1 MPASETVAAPDP
13 ADQPTIAVVLAGG
26 TGSRMGAGVP
36 KQLLDVGGK
45 SVIQHTLEAFETA
58 PEVDLIL
65 VVMAEGYAD
74 EARAAAEAAGV
85 RKLAGVIT
93 GGATRSES
101 SKAAVAWAEA
111 RLGPGADCKL
121 LLHDA
126 ARMLVSGRIIAEV
139 VAALDRH
146 GAVGVAVA
154 SSDTVVEVRSEGG
167 EEFVAAVPER
177 AALRRVQT
185 PQGFR
190 LPVIRAAY
198 AAAEANPDFRA
209 TDDCSVVLRFLP
221 HVPVHVVAGEERNLK
236 VTEPLDLI
244 VAEAL
249 LEG

>member
-1 MPASETVAAPDP
+1 MPPSDTDTASDAA
-13 ADQPTIAVVLAGG
+13 QRPTIAVVLAGG
-26 TGSRMGAGVP
+26 IGSRMGAGVP
-36 KQLLDVGGK
+36 KQLLEVGGK
-45 SVIQHTLEAFETA
+45 PVIRHTLEAFEAA

-74 EARAAAEAAGV
+74 EARATAAGMT
-85 RKLAGVIT
+85 KLAGVIT

-111 RLGPGADCKL
+111 RLGPDADCKL

-146 GAVGVAVA
+146 DAVGVAMA

-198 AAAEANPDFRA
+198 AAAEADPDFRA